1 MFIRTEKGSLVNLNI
16 VEIIRIQ
23 GTQVIADLNARQSHI
38 SEVVLL
44 TSDDPAALEEYVRN
58 LEEKVCCTT

>member
-1 MFIRTEKGSLVNLNI
+1 MFTRTEKGSLVNLNI

-23 GTQVIADLNARQSHI
+23 DTQVIANLNAKYPI

-44 TSDDPAALEEYVRN
+44 TSDDRSELEEYVRN
-58 LEEKVCCTT
+58 LEEKVCAAV

>member
-1 MFIRTEKGSLVNLNI
+1 MFIRTEKGSLVNLSN

-23 GTQVIADLNARQSHI
+23 GTQVIADLHTRQYHI

-44 TSDDPAALEEYVRN
+44 TSDDRSVLEEYVRK
-58 LEEKVCCTT
+58 LEEKVCCAN

>member
-1 MFIRTEKGSLVNLNI
+1 MFIRSEKGSLINLDI

-23 GTQVIADLNARQSHI
+23 DTQVIADLNARQSHI

-44 TSDDPAALEEYVRN
+44 TSDDRSELEEYVRN